1 LKELIHGKK
10 EDKKGMKL
18 KEREEEKGKEKEKE
32 ERRVE
37 VREEYHEAF
46 MALLRESKLYSKNGT
61 YLLLLRNF

>member
-1 LKELIHGKK
+1 
-10 EDKKGMKL
+10 MKL